1 LGSRSLPVLHGGSNW
16 ERGLRSDYNR
26 RVKGLKSRH
35 SQRGKAMS
43 GVYADARILPV
54 RPGAGLAVVSLVAGI
69 LTVLTAREC
78 HHTLQL
84 NHIQAPFAPSLLY
97 GCAIWIWWI
106 AFTVVLWRLAERWP
120 SVFKPSIQT
129 IMAHLGMSCVL
140 AVAHMFL
147 LQRTISFAS
156 SHWSAWGR
164 LYTTLGVTSIERL
177 GSEIVIYG
185 FICGV
190 CAFLHSR
197 MQMQHAL
204 IQKLEVERQLTQ
216 AQLKALQMQME
227 PHFLFN
233 TLNALASLVAL
244 GRNREASKTL
254 EHLDNILR
262 TTLRRRAPEKV
273 PFAEELRVIESYL
286 AIQQVRFAHRLQVKI
301 DATPE
306 ALEGLVPCFL
316 LQPIVENAIQHG
328 IAPMETGGLIETHV
342 KRVGDML
349 WMQVRDNGGGPGS
362 SSTKGHGIGMQNT
375 KKRLSYFYPDA
386 HEFRAI
392 APLSG
397 GYEVTIQIPYE
408 RTIA

>member
-1 LGSRSLPVLHGGSNW
+1 
-16 ERGLRSDYNR
+16 
-26 RVKGLKSRH
+26 
-35 SQRGKAMS
+35 MS
-43 GVYADARILPV
+43 GANADARILPV

-97 GCAIWIWWI
+97 GCVTWSWWI
-106 AFTVVLWRLAERWP
+106 AFTVVLWMLAERRP
-120 SVFKPSIQT
+120 SVFKPSVPT
-129 IMAHLGMSCVL
+129 ITAHLGVSCVL
-140 AVAHMFL
+140 AAAHLFL
-147 LQRTISFAS
+147 LQHAILFAS
-156 SHWSAWGR
+156 SYWPAWGR
-164 LYTTLGVTSIERL
+164 IYITYGVEDIERFGVEVVL
-177 GSEIVIYG
+177 YG
-185 FICGV
+185 FIYGICV
-190 CAFLHSR
+190 FLYSR
-197 MQMQHAL
+197 MQTQHAL
-204 IQKLEVERQLTQ
+204 VQKLEIERQLTH

-254 EHLDNILR
+254 EHLDTILR

-349 WMQVRDNGGGPGS
+349 WMQVRDNGNGPGNS
-362 SSTKGHGIGMQNT
+362 LTEGHGIGMQNT
-375 KKRLSYFYPDA
+375 KERLAYFYPDA
-386 HEFRAI
+386 HEFRAV
-392 APLSG
+392 APAHG

-408 RTIA
+408 RTMA